1 MQTMQTMGELLYIH
15 FEGDNVHEA
24 IKEGNTK
31 RFGSDSEK
39 YIAVLRVDVGGLT
52 SMSSSY
58 AGAVA
63 HGYPIAIV
71 LDTRTDDIYQTA
83 TSLKSA
89 FEIMCDK
96 RVRADKMLVRYG
108 KKASVDEA
116 VSDEVS
122 DDYFDVVFVGMQ
134 PDGRDLVHLTLMA
147 NAKKNGTAAIKDG
160 VVGEAENHVF
170 DAGDSLGEP
179 AAS

>member
-134 PDGRDLVHLTLMA
+134 PDGRDHVHLTLMA

>member
-1 MQTMQTMGELLYIH
+1 MQTMGELIYIH
-15 FEGDNVHEA
+15 FEGTNVHDA

-31 RFGSDSEK
+31 RFGSGSEK
-39 YIAVLRVDVGGLT
+39 YIAVQDVQVGGLT
-52 SMSSSY
+52 SMSSNY

-63 HGYPIAIV
+63 HGYPITIV
-71 LDTRTDDIYQTA
+71 LDTRTDDMYKIA

-96 RVRADKMLVRYG
+96 RVRADRMLVRYG

-122 DDYFDVVFVGMQ
+122 DDYFDVVFVNMQ
-134 PDGRDLVHLTLMA
+134 PFGRDGVQLTLMA

-160 VVGEAENHVF
+160 IVGEAENHVF
-170 DAGDSLGEP
+170 DAGDSLGEAAP
-179 AAS
+179 AG

>member
-1 MQTMQTMGELLYIH
+1 MQTQGELLYIH
-15 FEGDNVHEA
+15 FVGDKLHEA
-24 IKEGNTK
+24 ITKGNTK
-31 RFGSDSEK
+31 RIGTDSEK
-39 YIAVLRVDVGGLT
+39 YIAVKEIQVGGLT

-63 HGYPIAIV
+63 HGYPISIM
-71 LDTRTDDIYQTA
+71 LDTRSDDMYKTA

-96 RVRADKMLVRYG
+96 RVRANEMWVRYG
-108 KKASVDEA
+108 KKASVDES

-134 PDGRDLVHLTLMA
+134 PYGRDNVQLTLMA

-179 AAS
+179 AAA